1 MPGPSLGTTSMNSP
15 RFSFPDADTS
25 LVSSD
30 GIHFRLHRINL
41 TLNSHIPL
49 QDDPLPESS
58 RILELLFRFLYNEP
72 QPDLAELTFAVLLPL
87 AEAAHKYRV
96 YAAIS
101 SCKNALRPLI
111 PAHSLPI
118 LSAALRWKDRL
129 LVDEAAKHA
138 IALPANEVVRSL
150 DAAYLAP
157 WILYHRSWMT
167 TLSAALRYRDP
178 ISRHWEGTKE
188 QVGAKPMANP
198 CEVWT
203 ELWAT
208 VAFDLEGHPEK
219 LVDGGSVWR
228 RARETLGLRCTA
240 CEVWLDEWEAEF
252 TWRVGKVP
260 GFWTVAFGKEG

>member
-1 MPGPSLGTTSMNSP
+1 MPGLSITSTSMSSS
-15 RFSFPDADTS
+15 RFSYPDADTS
-25 LVSSD
+25 IYSSD
-30 GIHFRLHRINL
+30 GILFRLHRINI

-49 QDDPLPESS
+49 QDGRLPESS
-58 RILELLFRFLYNEP
+58 RILELLFQFLYNQP

-101 SCKNALRPLI
+101 SCRNAIRCLI

-118 LSAALRWKDRL
+118 LSAALKWKDRS
-129 LVDEAAKHA
+129 LVDEAAKHT
-138 IALPANEVVRSL
+138 IALSAEEIVRSL
-150 DAAYLAP
+150 DSAYLAP
-157 WILYHRSWMT
+157 WILYHRSWMSA
-167 TLSAALRYRDP
+167 LSAALRFRDP
-178 ISRHWEGTKE
+178 ISRHWEGTKD

-219 LVDGGSVWR
+219 LIDGGSIWR

-252 TWRVGKVP
+252 TWRMGKVP
-260 GFWTVAFGKEG
+260 GFWEVAFGKNI